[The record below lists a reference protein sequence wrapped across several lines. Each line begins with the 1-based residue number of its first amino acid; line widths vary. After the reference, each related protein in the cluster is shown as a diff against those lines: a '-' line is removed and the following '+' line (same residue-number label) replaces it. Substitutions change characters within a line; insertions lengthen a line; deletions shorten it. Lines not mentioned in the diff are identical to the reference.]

1 MSIEISNYTGV
12 TYSAIVQ
19 NGKNSVK
26 QDVPGELENKM
37 ASGQDMLSI
46 SSTAQES
53 YRNLLSVSY
62 QNYTDQFEREV
73 SDVFEKDAA
82 DDSTKSD
89 TFEHHVNRMAAAYDK
104 MKNALDEKYA
114 AKDRKPEYYVS
125 EFGKVEELTKEKEM
139 DMLNKAYE
147 SHSMFM
153 ASSTQIW
160 AELED
165 FTQSVV
171 YQKGGSDVKSDNQQ
185 SDTDSHKKTASYE
198 KGSIKET
205 AYQAFMSAI
214 KSDNNNLINAS
225 DNWKNVRL
233 NLNVSDSNRKML
245 NNIWD
250 YYAHLSY
257 TGNIC

>member
-1 MSIEISNYTGV
+1 MLIEINNYTGV
-12 TYSAIVQ
+12 TYSAIAQ

-26 QDVPGELENKM
+26 QDVPGKLENKM

-73 SDVFEKDAA
+73 SDVFEKDAT

-89 TFEHHVNRMAAAYDK
+89 IFEHHINR
-104 MKNALDEKYA
+104 
-114 AKDRKPEYYVS
+114 
-125 EFGKVEELTKEKEM
+125 
-139 DMLNKAYE
+139 
-147 SHSMFM
+147 M

-165 FTQSVV
+165 FTPSVV
-171 YQKGGSDVKSDNQQ
+171 YQKGGSDVKPDNQQ
-185 SDTDSHKKTASYE
+185 SDTDSHKKIASYE

-257 TGNIC
+257 TGSIC